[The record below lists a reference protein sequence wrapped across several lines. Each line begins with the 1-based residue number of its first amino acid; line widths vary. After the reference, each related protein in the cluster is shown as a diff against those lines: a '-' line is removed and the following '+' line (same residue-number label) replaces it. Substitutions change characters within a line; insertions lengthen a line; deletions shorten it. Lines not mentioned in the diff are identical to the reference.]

1 LPIQDLFREDLFYRL
16 NAFPIQIP
24 PLRQRPEDIPLLL
37 DFFIR
42 KKARQLGFAIPE
54 LSPRNIQELCSYSWP
69 GNIRELQNA
78 VERAFILWG
87 GNSAEPFS
95 VSVDPLGVS
104 LSTVRGTIMA
114 PRPQPQFVSAS
125 EEFDTL
131 DEMLKKHILAALRR
145 TQGRISGPGG
155 AAELLQL
162 PANTL
167 RSKMKKLGIDDFPLR
182 IKRGDRLE
190 EV

>member
-1 LPIQDLFREDLFYRL
+1 
-16 NAFPIQIP
+16 
-24 PLRQRPEDIPLLL
+24 
-37 DFFIR
+37 
-42 KKARQLGFAIPE
+42 
-54 LSPRNIQELCSYSWP
+54 
-69 GNIRELQNA
+69 
-78 VERAFILWG
+78 
-87 GNSAEPFS
+87 
-95 VSVDPLGVS
+95 
-104 LSTVRGTIMA
+104 
-114 PRPQPQFVSAS
+114 
-125 EEFDTL
+125 
-131 DEMLKKHILAALRR
+131 MLKKHILAALRR